1 MTMEAIRC
9 RNFVE
14 RVTEY
19 MEDAQ
24 PPEGRAAMEA
34 HMAEC
39 EACTRYLAQMGQT
52 AAWVG
57 RLPLPTVEPEARKM
71 LARRLRGK

>member
-9 RNFVE
+9 RDFVE

-19 MEDAQ
+19 MEEAQ

-34 HMAEC
+34 HLAEC

-52 AAWVG
+52 VAWVG
-57 RLPLPTVEPEARKM
+57 RLPLPKVEVAAREA
-71 LARRLRGK
+71 LARRLRGR